1 MGLASLAAGHLANHS
16 DWVIQLRATADRI
29 CGGMAARTDRL
40 IPTGSISAGHGYLD
54 LALRFPL
61 HRSAMS
67 EGVRAAVE
75 AAG

>member
-1 MGLASLAAGHLANHS
+1 
-16 DWVIQLRATADRI
+16 
-29 CGGMAARTDRL
+29 MAARTDRL